1 MNRIPP
7 FLKWLASSLLAIGLL
22 TGVFLLKGEGQPTPL
37 PTQVTA
43 TPSQG
48 TEIPVAEVNNL
59 LVALI
64 DSNQQVVSATILQ
77 KAPDN
82 STLHVI
88 NVDPDTEI
96 SVAGQPPVK
105 LADAG
110 LGGSFDGID
119 KAIAVAIGTPVDG
132 SVYLQRLALAGL
144 VDSVGG
150 ISVTSDGIYRVSVPG
165 EPDAYVYK
173 GTTNL
178 DGKQAAGFAMVR
190 GRTETAESFTNRT
203 NQVLRATFEKM
214 PSDQQRVEEVLS
226 ALGSLARSNV
236 PTASVA
242 KLVVSLRDNNL
253 WPIASY
259 ARALI
264 M

>member
-7 FLKWLASSLLAIGLL
+7 FLKWLTSALVAIGLL
-22 TGVFLLKGEGQPTPL
+22 TGILFLKGEGQPTPL
-37 PTQVTA
+37 PEQVTA
-43 TPSQG
+43 TPTPG
-48 TEIPVAEVNNL
+48 TELPIAEVNNL
-59 LVALI
+59 LIALI
-64 DSNQQVVSATILQ
+64 DSSQHIVSATILQ
-77 KAPDN
+77 KALDD
-82 STLHVI
+82 SSLHVV

-96 SVAGQPPVK
+96 SVAGQAPVK

-110 LGGSFDGID
+110 LGGSFDGVD
-119 KAIAVAIGTPVDG
+119 EAISVAIGTPVDG

-150 ISVTSDGIYRVSVPG
+150 ISVTSDGIYRVSVP
-165 EPDAYVYK
+165 EELDAYVYK
-173 GTTNL
+173 GTANL
-178 DGKQAAGFAMVR
+178 DGKQAAGYAMVR
-190 GRTETAESFTNRT
+190 GRTETAESFTSRT

-236 PTASVA
+236 PTASIA

-259 ARALI
+259 ARAMI

>member
-7 FLKWLASSLLAIGLL
+7 FLKWLTSSLLAIGLL
-22 TGVFLLKGEGQPTPL
+22 TGVFLLKGEGQPAPL

-48 TEIPVAEVNNL
+48 AEIPVAEVNNL
-59 LVALI
+59 FIALI
-64 DSNQQVVSATILQ
+64 DSSQHIVSATILQ
-77 KAPDN
+77 KSADD
-82 STLHVI
+82 SGLHVV
-88 NVDPDTEI
+88 NVDPDTEV
-96 SVAGQPPVK
+96 SVGGQPPTK

-119 KAIAVAIGTPVDG
+119 AAIALTIGTPIDG
-132 SVYLQRLALAGL
+132 SVYLQQLALAGL

-150 ISVTSDGIYRVSVPG
+150 ISVVSDDIYRVSGPD
-165 EPDAYVYK
+165 EADAYVYK
-173 GTTNL
+173 GTLNL

-190 GRTETAESFTNRT
+190 GRTETAESFTSRT

-214 PSDQQRVEEVLS
+214 PSDQERVEEVLS

-242 KLVVSLRDNNL
+242 KLIVSLREHNL

-259 ARALI
+259 ARAMI